1 MARKLALVF
10 SLFCGLEDLDFE
22 TLHLFR
28 SFKVTKLDYFE
39 IIIKKSK
46 VNINRANVKNVLNR
60 LLSSS
65 WIFFSFLLSLV
76 KLSLFRTCGKSWT
89 SIFSVCSFPRMLDRV
104 GIEAAVWYGGESISW
119 RYGFKPDWFERTLKI
134 NWKTTDQ
141 KLYYTIHI
149 HGRTL
154 KIIIIIHS
162 VFTVSLNQALHS
174 YLLVLGTR
182 LRFRWLRFRL
192 RE

>member
-1 MARKLALVF
+1 MARKIALVF

-22 TLHLFR
+22 TLHLFC

-76 KLSLFRTCGKSWT
+76 KLSFIAPVAK
-89 SIFSVCSFPRMLDRV
+89 V
-104 GIEAAVWYGGESISW
+104 E
-119 RYGFKPDWFERTLKI
+119 
-134 NWKTTDQ
+134 
-141 KLYYTIHI
+141 
-149 HGRTL
+149 
-154 KIIIIIHS
+154 
-162 VFTVSLNQALHS
+162 
-174 YLLVLGTR
+174 
-182 LRFRWLRFRL
+182 LRFFRFVRFRACWTGLESKRQSDTEVNPFRDDMGSSLIDL
-192 RE
+192 RERWKLIGKLQIKNCITLSTFIDAL